1 MFQYQVFF
9 INYSWSTSVTHDIC
23 SNRNPKLGWW
33 LGWWLWVV
41 SSDDISHRVCYLIC
55 IPVSRISL
63 GWNRLIGLLLK
74 FSDNTI
80 WLVWKNSKRPK
91 MEIIY
96 LGTPLR
102 RRKNNT
108 PPPTPPANTKTQQ
121 PPAPIIT
128 DNKTFGKLCWVQ
140 GSADTISS
148 IRSAK
153 NWSKWTI
160 PLKNRLPIL
169 IKVGYQLWF

>member
-1 MFQYQVFF
+1 M
-9 INYSWSTSVTHDIC
+9 THDIC

-108 PPPTPPANTKTQQ
+108 PPPTPSANTKTQQ
-121 PPAPIIT
+121 PPAP
-128 DNKTFGKLCWVQ
+128 NGQQTFGNAVRESVRVRRTNFFSKFVWI
-140 GSADTISS
+140 AKKISQND
-148 IRSAK
+148 R
-153 NWSKWTI
+153 
-160 PLKNRLPIL
+160 NRE
-169 IKVGYQLWF
+169 K

>member
-1 MFQYQVFF
+1 MFECQVFF

-121 PPAPIIT
+121 PPAP
-128 DNKTFGKLCWVQ
+128 NGQ
-140 GSADTISS
+140 QN
-148 IRSAK
+148 IRSEKVSGFGGRKFLA
-153 NWSKWTI
+153 NLFESPNI
-160 PLKNRLPIL
+160 RQNDRNRPKQD
-169 IKVGYQLWF
+169 KV